1 MAKRN
6 EMTARLDLLWAE
18 YERLRGEA
26 TLARTQMLSNR
37 LTHTRKE
44 AQLHEAEVEEADD
57 QADYF
62 AERVAETA
70 TATHVSQEHLA
81 ALEARVEGARSDL
94 LVAQSEAVL
103 GEFAAGLRD
112 LALQATA
119 MLAAL
124 ESTAVHVRQA
134 SAWAEQLP
142 ATAVAPRDAAAA
154 AMELY
159 IALEALLHD
168 LIDEAGRGQ
177 QVASE

>member
-1 MAKRN
+1 MAKRD
-6 EMTARLDLLWAE
+6 EVTARLDTLWAE
-18 YERLRGEA
+18 YERLRDAA

-70 TATHVSQEHLA
+70 TATQASRQHLA
-81 ALEARVEGARSDL
+81 ALEAQAEGARSDL
-94 LVAQSEAVL
+94 LIAQSEAVL
-103 GEFAAGLRD
+103 GEFAAALRD
-112 LALQATA
+112 LALHAAA
-119 MLAAL
+119 MLTAL
-124 ESTAVHVRQA
+124 ESTAVHIQQA

-142 ATAVAPRDAAAA
+142 ATAVAPRDAATEAR
-154 AMELY
+154 ELY

-168 LIDEAGRGQ
+168 LIEAAGRGQ
-177 QVASE
+177 QAASE